1 MIDLEK
7 SFAETERAY
16 IDLVEQKQRE
26 KAFSV
31 SSQHTFNANMQAFE
45 KYYPDLAISLKT
57 YKPKPGFK
65 LLVTKTGVGNFVP
78 DGQSV
83 PLYADDPIV
92 QVTEQVSKNTK
103 KGYYSYTSYGFGG
116 HTTDKRIHMQFM
128 TKLDNLIAS
137 LNNQKPQFIEQLPSH
152 FPSSIIFGVG
162 LGYHIPILLN
172 NHHFDYLFICE
183 PDIELFYAS
192 LFCTDWAEIIQ
203 NVESNDGALFIQV
216 GLSYKDFFDSLH
228 GIAGDIGA
236 FSLVRSF
243 CYQHYPSKD
252 VNQLIKSFFERYF
265 ELQSGFG
272 FYNDNIDGLAH
283 AIHNIQNGVSFFVA
297 NSQLKKT
304 YQKLPLIIVGN
315 GPSLDA
321 SVELLQKMQHNAII
335 LAVGSALASL
345 LKVGVTP
352 DFHVIVERTLST
364 YDVLL
369 ETLPLEAYKNI
380 NLLTV
385 DVMYPEIPAL
395 YKWAGMGLKGPES
408 ASVFIQ
414 LQTLKKFHQ
423 ALPSLPSCGP
433 VVSNTALSYAAMM
446 GFEEIYLVGVDNG
459 SRKNVTHSKHSFYYN
474 KGSKYQSPLV
484 AGAKHVLPGNLGEDV
499 LATDLLMISKNHLEA
514 IIAANPKKF
523 FYNVGHGAK
532 LEGAYAV
539 TEQEV
544 LIGKPIENK
553 QQVIEQIKAD
563 FFVKDLVQFDVS
575 SLDFDQFDIICDD
588 LIEIGSRPFT
598 SRESAADLLKK
609 QARYLFSYKKTKYSH
624 LYYLLRGS
632 LLYVHCPM
640 LTMLYSYQDDELTL
654 EYFGMFMAL
663 WNDYVLAIKKDYRV
677 NYLTKCGYTLAQAI
691 SELETSAKL

>member
-7 SFAETERAY
+7 SFAEAEQAY
-16 IDLVEQKQRE
+16 NQLLEQRQRE
-26 KAFSV
+26 SEFSQ
-31 SSQHTFNANMQAFE
+31 SSQRLFNTNMEAFD
-45 KYYPDLAISLKT
+45 KYYPELAASIRE
-57 YKPKPGFK
+57 YRPKQNFK
-65 LLVTKTGVGNFVP
+65 ILVTKSGVGNYIP
-78 DGQSV
+78 EGATI
-83 PLYADDPIV
+83 PLYSEDPIS
-92 QVTEQVSKNTK
+92 QVTEQVSKSTK

-116 HTTDKRIHMQFM
+116 HTSDKRIHMQFM

-137 LNNQKPQFIEQLPSH
+137 FNSHSPKFIQELPSH
-152 FPSSIIFGVG
+152 FPSAIIFGVG
-162 LGYHIPILLN
+162 LGYHIPILLK

-192 LFCTDWAEIIQ
+192 LFCTNWAEII
-203 NVESNDGALFIQV
+203 NAVEASDGALFIQV
-216 GLSYKDFFDSLH
+216 GLSYKEFFDSLH
-228 GIAGDIGA
+228 VVSGDIGA

-252 VNQLIKSFFERYF
+252 VNQLIQSFFERYF

-283 AIHNIQNGVSFFVA
+283 LIHNVKNGVPFFVA
-297 NSQLKKT
+297 DSQLKKP
-304 YQKLPLIIVGN
+304 YQKLPLYIVGN

-321 SVELLQKMQHNAII
+321 SVELLKKAQGSAII
-335 LAVGSALASL
+335 FAVGSALATL

-352 DFHVIVERTLST
+352 DFHVIVERTRST

-369 ETLPLEAYKNI
+369 DTLPPETYKNM

-385 DVMYPEIPAL
+385 DVMYPGIPAL

-408 ASVFIQ
+408 ATVFVQ
-414 LQTLKKFHQ
+414 LQTLKKYNQ

-446 GFEEIYLVGVDNG
+446 GFEEIYLFGVDNG
-459 SRKNVTHSKHSFYYN
+459 SRQNVTHSKHSFYYD
-474 KGSKYQSPLV
+474 KGNKYQSPLV
-484 AGAKHVLPGNLGEDV
+484 TGAKHVLPGNLGEDV
-499 LATDLLMISKNHLEA
+499 LATDLLVISKNHLEA
-514 IIAANPKKF
+514 VIAANPKKC

-532 LEGAYAV
+532 LEGAYPLNEDDV
-539 TEQEV
+539 M
-544 LIGKPIENK
+544 IGKPIENK
-553 QQVIEQIKAD
+553 SQIIEQIKSD
-563 FFVKDLVQFDVS
+563 FFVKNLIDFDVE

-588 LIEIGSRPFT
+588 LIEIGNRPFD

-632 LLYVHCPM
+632 LLYVHCPL
-640 LTMLYSYQDDELTL
+640 LTMLYSYQDDSLTL
-654 EYFGMFMAL
+654 EYFSKFITL
-663 WNDYVLAIKKDYRV
+663 WNEYVLAVKSDYRV
-677 NYLTKCGYTLAQAI
+677 NYLTKCNYTLAQAI
-691 SELETSAKL
+691 SELEPRASS

>member
-1 MIDLEK
+1 MMDVEK
-7 SFAETERAY
+7 SLAEAESAY
-16 IDLVEQKQRE
+16 SQLVEQKQRE
-26 KAFSV
+26 LDFNL
-31 SSQHTFNANMQAFE
+31 SSKQTFNANIRAFE
-45 KYYPDLAISLKT
+45 QYYPELASSMKA
-57 YKPKPGFK
+57 YKPKAGFE
-65 LLVTKTGVGNFVP
+65 LLVTRTGMGNFIP
-78 DGQSV
+78 QGHSV
-83 PLYADDPIV
+83 PLYADDPIALV
-92 QVTEQVSKNTK
+92 SEQVSNNTK

-137 LNNQKPQFIEQLPSH
+137 LNAEKPQFIEQLPAH

-162 LGYHIPILLN
+162 LGYHIPILLKQ
-172 NHHFDYLFICE
+172 HHFDYLFICE

-192 LFCTDWAEIIQ
+192 LFCTDWADIIHT
-203 NVESNDGALFIQV
+203 VENNDGALFIQV

-283 AIHNIQNGVSFFVA
+283 AIHNIENGVSFFVA
-297 NSQLKKT
+297 DSELRKP
-304 YQKLPLIIVGN
+304 YQKLPLFIVGN
-315 GPSLDA
+315 GPSLDS
-321 SVELLQKMQHNAII
+321 SVELLKEVQDSAII

-352 DFHVIVERTLST
+352 DFHVIVERTKST

-369 ETLPLEAYKNI
+369 DTLPLEAYRNV

-385 DVMYPEIPAL
+385 DVMYPEIPKL

-408 ASVFIQ
+408 ATVFIQ
-414 LQTLKKFHQ
+414 LQTLKKYHQ

-459 SRKNVTHSKHSFYYN
+459 SRQNVTHSKHSFYY
-474 KGSKYQSPLV
+474 KEGVQYQSPLV
-484 AGAKHVLPGNLGEDV
+484 TGAKHVLPGNLGEDV

-532 LEGAYAV
+532 LEGAYPI
-539 TEQEV
+539 TEQAV

-553 QQVIEQIKAD
+553 SQIIEQIKAD
-563 FFVKDLVQFDVS
+563 FFVKDLVQFDVAT
-575 SLDFDQFDIICDD
+575 LEFEQFDVICDD
-588 LIEIGSRPFT
+588 LIEIGSRSFD
-598 SRESAADLLKK
+598 SRESAAGLLKK
-609 QARYLFSYKKTKYSH
+609 QARYLFSYKKTKYAH

-640 LTMLYSYQDDELTL
+640 LTMLYSYQDDALTL
-654 EYFGMFMAL
+654 GYFAKFMAL
-663 WNDYVLAIKKDYRV
+663 WNEYVLAVKKDFRV
-677 NYLTKCGYTLAQAI
+677 NYLTTCGYSLEQAI
-691 SELETSAKL
+691 SELKAQS